1 MRRRPWRRVDGY
13 RPAARSRWPSG
24 LLACRT
30 APSPWGADRRCRSR
44 ARARPGAARAP
55 SAGRRPA
62 PRRRS
67 VAGAPPRCRR
77 AGARPPSAP
86 PAAAAAGP
94 GGWCAAGGPAA
105 PARRGS
111 HIRRAPRAR
120 ARPRVSGARSLAEDH
135 RVDPP
140 VARPAGVVLLVT
152 EGQLLAVADG
162 RDALGGDAL
171 SHQVVLHGLRPLGPQ
186 RQVVLDGAAAVAVPL
201 ELDLGAAVAPQPVE
215 VAGQR
220 VTGARVE
227 LVAVVP
233 EVNVLQDAVL
243 LGREPPLAPLE
254 ARAARSE
261 ALLAQARAA
270 RAGLA
275 RPGALLLA
283 GARERKDEQQ
293 CQRHAPHARRSHAD
307 RLPRPPVRTAQSSR
321 GDQAGEVSSPAP
333 RVNCFCVLPSRS
345 ARKRCARPA
354 RVEEK
359 TR

>member
-1 MRRRPWRRVDGY
+1 MRRRPWRRVACY
-13 RPAARSRWPSG
+13 RPAVRSPWPSG

-86 PAAAAAGP
+86 PAAAAVGP

-140 VARPAGVVLLVT
+140 VARPACVVLLVA

-171 SHQVVLHGLRPLGPQ
+171 SHQVVLHGLRPLGPE

-201 ELDLGAAVAPQPVE
+201 ELDLGAAVLAQPVE
-215 VAGQR
+215 VAGER
-220 VTGARVE
+220 VTGGAVE
-227 LVAVVP
+227 VVAVVG
-233 EVNVLQDAVL
+233 EVDVLQDAVL
-243 LGREPPLAPLE
+243 LGRQPPLLALE
-254 ARAARSE
+254 ARAARPE
-261 ALLAQARAA
+261 ALLAQTRAA
-270 RAGLA
+270 RTGFA
-275 RPGALLLA
+275 RLRALLLA
-283 GARERKDEQQ
+283 GARERQDEQQ
-293 CQRHAPHARRSHAD
+293 GQRDAPRARGSHAH
-307 RLPRPPVRTAQSSR
+307 RLP
-321 GDQAGEVSSPAP
+321 
-333 RVNCFCVLPSRS
+333 S
-345 ARKRCARPA
+345 ARCRRFNPA
-354 RVEEK
+354 AA
-359 TR
+359 TRQA